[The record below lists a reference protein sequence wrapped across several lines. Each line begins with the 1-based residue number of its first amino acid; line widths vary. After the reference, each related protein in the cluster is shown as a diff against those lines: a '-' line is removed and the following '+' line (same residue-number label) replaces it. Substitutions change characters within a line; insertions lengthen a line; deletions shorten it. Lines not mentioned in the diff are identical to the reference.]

1 MLVWI
6 YLNWEFKRLEYRKIN
21 SKDYKLTC
29 FRTCLILIQ
38 FILAIIYS
46 VTFRSYNVVLF
57 SLVIVLV
64 SFLIETNLIVKLTNL
79 LKIKCFE
86 LRDKS
91 KKDKYIQKQLSNI
104 LTVIQMSII
113 LLTINGIF
121 PKISDLLFDGNFRE
135 YILMAGIIIIAYLL
149 CEILVLILLY
159 KEDNPAYEK
168 SHQTGLIIIALFL
181 FVTFLVFIIFA
192 ILDLSQLIFTVIIYG
207 GGYWF
212 LSDDYS
218 ILAKKDIERTKE
230 KAMWTMV
237 LTIQLISF
245 STSNF
250 IMKLLITNLN
260 CVKFDIVRIAF
271 CNFLITLLIALI
283 VFVLFLRH
291 LTKHNPQLLA
301 EDKE

>member
-1 MLVWI
+1 LLSFVI
-6 YLNWEFKRLEYRKIN
+6 A
-21 SKDYKLTC
+21 
-29 FRTCLILIQ
+29 
-38 FILAIIYS
+38 LA
-46 VTFRSYNVVLF
+46 
-57 SLVIVLV
+57 

-79 LKIKCFE
+79 LKIKHFQ

-91 KKDKYIQKQLSNI
+91 KKYKYIQKQVSNM
-104 LTVIQMSII
+104 LTVIQISII
-113 LLTINGIF
+113 LLIINGIVS
-121 PKISDLLFDGNFRE
+121 KISEPLFDGNFRE
-135 YILMAGIIIIAYLL
+135 YILMALIIIIVYLL
-149 CEILVLILLY
+149 CEILVLSLLY
-159 KEDNPAYEK
+159 EEDNPAYEK
-168 SHQTGLIIIALFL
+168 SHQTGLTLIASFL
-181 FVTFLVFIIFA
+181 FVTFLAFIIFA

-218 ILAKKDIERTKE
+218 VLAKKNIERTKE

-260 CVKFDIVRIAF
+260 YVKFDIVRIAF
-271 CNFLITLLIALI
+271 CNFLITLFIALI